1 MEAPTIRLPREKYSS
16 FAFDLLCLEDAITTR
31 ARTFAMTF
39 NPAHSRIAT
48 PMNQPHAQA
57 ATSSSAVGRA
67 PSYSPEDLAGF
78 RDFANVMRDAIGGK
92 GMKGSVKEL
101 KPSEA
106 AARGCLGT
114 LKSLHRR
121 GLVTFNENLCEAAV
135 LGGQIKVLK
144 WLREN
149 SCTWHAATPVGCGH
163 LQARDAARGGH
174 LDILKWAHGNGCPW
188 DKNASTEAARHGHLE
203 VLQWLRANGC
213 PWTLSMCMSVAEE
226 GEHLETATWVSENA
240 CWNGKRTD
248 ESAAEGTNM
257 CAWAAQHGNLEMLQS
272 LHANGCPWD
281 ERTCEAA
288 AAGGHLELLQW
299 ARANGCPWDES
310 TCSSVAYKGHLEVLQ
325 WLRANGCPWD
335 TSTCHWAAAN
345 GHFDMLS
352 WAFANGAPH

>member
-48 PMNQPHAQA
+48 PMNQPDAQA

-78 RDFANVMRDAIGGK
+78 RDFANVLRDAIGGK

-203 VLQWLRANGC
+203 VLQW
-213 PWTLSMCMSVAEE
+213 
-226 GEHLETATWVSENA
+226 
-240 CWNGKRTD
+240 
-248 ESAAEGTNM
+248 
-257 CAWAAQHGNLEMLQS
+257 
-272 LHANGCPWD
+272 
-281 ERTCEAA
+281 
-288 AAGGHLELLQW
+288 

-310 TCSSVAYKGHLEVLQ
+310 TCSSVAYEGHLEVLQ

>member
-48 PMNQPHAQA
+48 PMNQPDAQA

-78 RDFANVMRDAIGGK
+78 RDFANVMRDAIRGK

-163 LQARDAARGGH
+163 LQARGEGRTPQDTEVGARKRLPVGQECKHGSGAARAPRG
-174 LDILKWAHGNGCPW
+174 
-188 DKNASTEAARHGHLE
+188 AAVGARERVPVGRKH
-203 VLQWLRANGC
+203 VLVRG
-213 PWTLSMCMSVAEE
+213 V
-226 GEHLETATWVSENA
+226 
-240 CWNGKRTD
+240 
-248 ESAAEGTNM
+248 
-257 CAWAAQHGNLEMLQS
+257 
-272 LHANGCPWD
+272 
-281 ERTCEAA
+281 
-288 AAGGHLELLQW
+288 
-299 ARANGCPWDES
+299 
-310 TCSSVAYKGHLEVLQ
+310 
-325 WLRANGCPWD
+325 
-335 TSTCHWAAAN
+335 
-345 GHFDMLS
+345 
-352 WAFANGAPH
+352 

>member
-1 MEAPTIRLPREKYSS
+1 MWPDRIVVAKFVVRFSASDFLEAPTIRLPREKYSS

-39 NPAHSRIAT
+39 SPAHSRIAT

-149 SCTWHAATPVGCGH
+149 SCPWHAATPVGCGH
-163 LQARDAARGGH
+163 LQARDEGRAPRYTEVGARKRLPVGQECMHGSGAARAPRGAAVVASERLPVDPEHVHVRGGGRRASRDRDVGERERV
-174 LDILKWAHGNGCPW
+174 LGRRAHGRVGGGRNEHVRVGG
-188 DKNASTEAARHGHLE
+188 AARKLGNAAVVARERVPVGRTNVRGCGGRWAPRVAAVGARERVPVGRKH
-203 VLQWLRANGC
+203 VLVRG
-213 PWTLSMCMSVAEE
+213 V
-226 GEHLETATWVSENA
+226 
-240 CWNGKRTD
+240 
-248 ESAAEGTNM
+248 
-257 CAWAAQHGNLEMLQS
+257 
-272 LHANGCPWD
+272 
-281 ERTCEAA
+281 
-288 AAGGHLELLQW
+288 
-299 ARANGCPWDES
+299 
-310 TCSSVAYKGHLEVLQ
+310 
-325 WLRANGCPWD
+325 
-335 TSTCHWAAAN
+335 
-345 GHFDMLS
+345 
-352 WAFANGAPH
+352 